1 MGFRLTLMGKRMERI
16 WVIVENNHELLASKE
31 NMDGHANNIL

>member
-1 MGFRLTLMGKRMERI
+1 MERI
-16 WVIVENNHELLASKE
+16 WVIVDNNHELLVLTG

>member
-1 MGFRLTLMGKRMERI
+1 MERI
-16 WVIVENNHELLASKE
+16 WVIVDNNHELLVSKE